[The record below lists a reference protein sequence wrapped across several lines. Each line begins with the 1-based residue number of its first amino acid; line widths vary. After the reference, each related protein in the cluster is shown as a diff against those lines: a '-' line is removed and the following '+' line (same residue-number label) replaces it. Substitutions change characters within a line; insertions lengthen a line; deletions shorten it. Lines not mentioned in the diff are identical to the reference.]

1 MTLEMIRRFILSA
14 AVLSLAACFSMPAY
28 SQAPAAPQTA
38 AKTQK
43 VPTNR
48 YSMKLTQ
55 NPDGTYSLQKAE
67 RYAKLVD
74 LSKIEDLTVPFTLV
88 RERLSSKDYK
98 GVETKEFVYAVH
110 EGYDVKLKVDLAVSD
125 GPAPVVFYLHGG
137 GWSRGNFESNRVLSQ
152 YMAKQKG
159 VAGVRIE
166 YTMDG
171 DPQGTVEVA
180 IQDVLDAVEFIRAH
194 AAELNI
200 DPSRVGFVGNSAGA
214 HLAACGAML
223 CKDTKVFA
231 GYSGIYD
238 LTTAAIT
245 VRAKQPAR
253 VAYFE
258 DKDEKVLADASPV
271 YMIPK
276 KRTLAAMLVCGTA
289 DITVEWSQSEEFA
302 EALEK
307 KGNKVALE
315 VYENYDHN
323 LSSNSSDKMEEIF
336 FKTVDFIS
344 ENI

>member
-1 MTLEMIRRFILSA
+1 
-14 AVLSLAACFSMPAY
+14 MPAY

-159 VAGVRIE
+159 VAGIFLSLHENDDVICRDQRIGRE
-166 YTMDG
+166 
-171 DPQGTVEVA
+171 ELLK
-180 IQDVLDAVEFIRAH
+180 IRCFIRPT
-194 AAELNI
+194 ERRER
-200 DPSRVGFVGNSAGA
+200 PE
-214 HLAACGAML
+214 
-223 CKDTKVFA
+223 
-231 GYSGIYD
+231 
-238 LTTAAIT
+238 
-245 VRAKQPAR
+245 P
-253 VAYFE
+253 
-258 DKDEKVLADASPV
+258 
-271 YMIPK
+271 
-276 KRTLAAMLVCGTA
+276 
-289 DITVEWSQSEEFA
+289 
-302 EALEK
+302 
-307 KGNKVALE
+307 
-315 VYENYDHN
+315 
-323 LSSNSSDKMEEIF
+323 
-336 FKTVDFIS
+336 
-344 ENI
+344 